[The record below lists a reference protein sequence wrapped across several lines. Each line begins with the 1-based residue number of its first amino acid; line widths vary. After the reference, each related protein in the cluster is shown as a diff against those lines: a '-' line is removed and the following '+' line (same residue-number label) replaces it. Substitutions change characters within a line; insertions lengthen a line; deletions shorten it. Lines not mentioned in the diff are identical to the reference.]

1 MDGHFT
7 TISLWRSGDLDTTS
21 LANLIVRL
29 DRTIRTN
36 IIYWVMKHC
45 HADWFK
51 FGQSLDTNIFVN
63 ENVHVKMDALVWW
76 VGQKFGGGGGGSFT
90 HQQIAAAQQSLWQ

>member
-1 MDGHFT
+1 
-7 TISLWRSGDLDTTS
+7 
-21 LANLIVRL
+21 
-29 DRTIRTN
+29 
-36 IIYWVMKHC
+36 MKHC

-76 VGQKFGGGGGGSFT
+76 VGQKFGGGVASRISKLQQLNNHFDNKT
-90 HQQIAAAQQSLWQ
+90 HPLQTIIDFLLKSYLDLHWPSIEHKNNEL